1 MASFAV
7 VREVRLGGPV
17 SALSRQ
23 STALWRL
30 AVPGTKRKKP
40 GRIRKQ
46 RSKTLSCRVGGGCRP
61 RLPGDVR
68 SPAFLATYPPERFP
82 QFPGGG
88 TNPIQKGSM
97 PGISLESHRDDRP
110 ILLAEPYEL
119 RPNAQAAVTVVTPA
133 PAANRE
139 HWRSLGAMASRASM
153 ARKRRNTA
161 STT

>member
-1 MASFAV
+1 MALAEDTSD
-7 VREVRLGGPV
+7 GSV
-17 SALSRQ
+17 SPMSG
-23 STALWRL
+23 S
-30 AVPGTKRKKP
+30 GTKRKKP